1 MATEQPALIHDGQ
14 TAIWPRYRLP
24 GGRIN
29 AAPWHHA
36 VAAGE
41 LVGTCHCGGYLK
53 PGRPY
58 QIERTSWFPTT
69 CLACKSDMAT
79 PGPTPPRKRARR

>member
-1 MATEQPALIHDGQ
+1 MATEQPALLHDGQ
-14 TAIWPRYRLP
+14 TAIWPRFRLP
-24 GGRIN
+24 TGRIN

-36 VAAGE
+36 LSAGE

-58 QIERTSWFPTT
+58 QLGRVDWFPAT
-69 CLACKSDMAT
+69 CHACGADTAHR
-79 PGPTPPRKRARR
+79 GPLPRGRKPTR